1 MRRLTIDDG
10 QLEISFRDV
19 GSGRGVVVLL
29 HGFPFTSEMWT
40 SQLDALADRYRII
53 APDFRGFGGSQTS
66 PHSYTLARLADDIS
80 ELLVSL
86 GIERAVIG
94 GLSMGGYVAFEFYR
108 RHVQQV
114 AGLVLA
120 DTRPDPDSAEARAN
134 RLRMAALVQAEGV
147 TAVVEQLIP
156 KLLSPETRTERPEVE
171 RRLRAMMGSA
181 TPSAIAHAL
190 EAMASR
196 RDARP
201 LLASVS
207 VPTLVVV
214 GADDQLTP
222 PDESRAW
229 SRAIDGAVFERIDG
243 AGHVSNLERPQ
254 TFNARLLA
262 FLDARVTT
270 SDPPSHENRALTGRD
285 G

>member
-1 MRRLTIDDG
+1 MPRLTIDDG
-10 QLEISFRDV
+10 PLEISFRDV
-19 GSGRGVVVLL
+19 GSGRDVVILL
-29 HGFPFTSEMWT
+29 HGFPFTSEMW
-40 SQLDALADRYRII
+40 SPQLDALADRYRVI

-66 PHSYTLARLADDIS
+66 PRRYTLARLADDIS
-80 ELLVSL
+80 ELLASL
-86 GIERAVIG
+86 RIERAVIG

-108 RHVQQV
+108 RHARQV
-114 AGLVLA
+114 GGLVLA

-134 RLRMAALVQAEGV
+134 RHRMAALVRGEGV

-156 KLLSPETRTERPEVE
+156 KLLSADTRSRRPDVE
-171 RRLRAMMGSA
+171 RRLRAMMESA

-196 RDARP
+196 GDARP

-207 VPTLVVV
+207 VPTLVVA
-214 GADDQLTP
+214 GTEDQLTTAA
-222 PDESRAW
+222 ESRAW
-229 SRAIDGAVFERIDG
+229 SRAIAGAAFEQIEG

-254 TFNARLLA
+254 AFNALLRA

-270 SDPPSHENRALTGRD
+270 GGPPSHDDER
-285 G
+285 